1 MKNTRILTVC
11 CALLLVACT
20 VLSVIAI
27 KRDPAPANEVA
38 DTGNG
43 IAEKL
48 ETVYE
53 KVYSRLANVAK
64 LPATEPLATP
74 AVSGD
79 AQFKIDLLHFY
90 AQSNNIVSILPFTT
104 IQVTE
109 AALLK
114 AFMSSATAG
123 TEALVYIDRY
133 ADRTLASAYETM
145 DELLEHFSAMLT
157 KYNISS
163 SSSYTAKYNK
173 LSSMFSSL
181 KNASTELLSR
191 TRTLIKMSK
200 TEDYDTY
207 YTNYVE
213 QLSDL
218 TGKIEQYCTVINNE
232 YAALLAE
239 LTEDYEEIQ

>member
-11 CALLLVACT
+11 CALLLVACA
-20 VLSVIAI
+20 VLSVIAV
-27 KRDPAPANEVA
+27 KRDPAPANGAADAVNDAAVA
-38 DTGNG
+38 GNE

-48 ETVYE
+48 ESVYDN
-53 KVYSRLANVAK
+53 VYSRLANVAK
-64 LPATEPLATP
+64 LPSTEPLPTP

-79 AQFKIDLLHFY
+79 VQFKIDLLHFY

-163 SSSYTAKYNK
+163 SSAYTAKYNK
-173 LSSMFSSL
+173 LNSMFSSL

-232 YAALLAE
+232 
-239 LTEDYEEIQ
+239 